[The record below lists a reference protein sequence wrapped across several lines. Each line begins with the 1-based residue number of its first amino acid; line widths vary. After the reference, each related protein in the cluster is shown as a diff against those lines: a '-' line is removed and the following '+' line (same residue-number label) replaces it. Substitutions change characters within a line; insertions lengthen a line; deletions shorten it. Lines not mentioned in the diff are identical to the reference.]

1 MEKNKRQ
8 KILGNLLDKLSKA
21 SKLYM
26 NETVI

>member
-8 KILGNLLDKLSKA
+8 KILGNLLDKLSKS